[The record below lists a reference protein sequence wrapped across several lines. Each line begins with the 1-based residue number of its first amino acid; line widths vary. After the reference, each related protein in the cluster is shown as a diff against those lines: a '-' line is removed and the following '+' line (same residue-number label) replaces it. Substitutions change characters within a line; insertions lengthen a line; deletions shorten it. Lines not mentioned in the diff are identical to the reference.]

1 MASLLYFLLLQIIL
15 QKIPRMIMNPVGNYM
30 FKVNN
35 RNIRTK
41 CEICSKLIIKIPED
55 LILCIFKI

>member
-1 MASLLYFLLLQIIL
+1 
-15 QKIPRMIMNPVGNYM
+15 MIMNPVGNYM
-30 FKVNN
+30 FKANN

>member
-30 FKVNN
+30 FKANN